1 MMMMKM
7 TTIMMTMTMMMM
19 IIDDNDKDDDDNDD
33 DNDNNDYDFF
43 TDVRVSVARPPLL
56 SKNQWLSRNPADFR
70 CLIGTNEALSFL
82 G

>member
-7 TTIMMTMTMMMM
+7 TIMMTMTMMM
-19 IIDDNDKDDDDNDD
+19 IIDDDDNDD
-33 DNDNNDYDFF
+33 DDDNNDYDFF
-43 TDVRVSVARPPLL
+43 TDVRVSVARPQ
-56 SKNQWLSRNPADFR
+56 NQWLSRNPADFR